1 MHQNQLPMS
10 RPAAGA
16 RRLPGGALTGV
27 ARSHNGELDRILPL
41 IPEFDRVPF
50 GSGDAAHNEFLD
62 AIVRRANPEQ
72 GYSAVPVG
80 VVSKRYC
87 LVPHIEVAQS
97 VRAALAS
104 AGLHPREMD
113 AEAFLTVYGA
123 RMALFVRLPRKF
135 DFDPGDGHAMA
146 LRLLCLNSVDG
157 SSPLRLLLGWYRFVC
172 ANGLAVGTTR
182 SEWRLVHREGSM
194 CGDVAALL
202 GAGIDL
208 AEREKLALAAWT
220 SLAVPLTRFVTFA
233 DGELASAWGVR
244 AAARFLHIA
253 TTGFDAEPAYPFEPG
268 PPHAKTM
275 TPTRR
280 VAGSPAQAASA
291 YDACQILAWIAKDRR
306 DAHERVDR
314 MLEIPE
320 LMQALFAKREGTH
333 AVPRA

>member
-1 MHQNQLPMS
+1 
-10 RPAAGA
+10 
-16 RRLPGGALTGV
+16 LTGV
-27 ARSHNGELDRILPL
+27 ARSHSGELDGILPL
-41 IPEFDRVPF
+41 IPEFDRMPF
-50 GSGDAAHNEFLD
+50 GSGAAAHNEFLD
-62 AIVRRANPEQ
+62 AIVRRGNTEQ
-72 GYSAVPVG
+72 GYTSVPVG

-97 VRAALAS
+97 VRAALFS
-104 AGLHPREMD
+104 AGVHPREMD

-123 RMALFVRLPRKF
+123 RMALFVRLPRKY

-157 SSPLRLLLGWYRFVC
+157 SSPLRMLLGWYRFVC

-202 GAGIDL
+202 GAGIEL
-208 AEREKLALAAWT
+208 AEREKVALAAWAT
-220 SLAVPLTRFVTFA
+220 LAVPLARFVTFA
-233 DGELASAWGVR
+233 DDELASAWGVR
-244 AAARFLHIA
+244 AAARFLYIA

-280 VAGSPAQAASA
+280 VAGSPEQAGTA

-306 DAHERVDR
+306 DPHERVDR
-314 MLEIPE
+314 MLQIPE
-320 LMQALFAKREGTH
+320 LMQALFGKREAAH
-333 AVPRA
+333 AAPHA